1 MEVSSQMME
10 HKIDIF
16 GLAKTNTHWNN
27 GNIYRKALNSIKKT
41 MKNTKAHIY
50 TSDSTIEWK
59 SRYKPGGTAII
70 TNGQITNQVEQIEN
84 DSPLGRWTS
93 ITIGPPTFEITIIT
107 AYIVC
112 HTQITPNNDKTAAH
126 QQWKISSLS
135 GKRITQSRKT
145 AIKDLITHVKK
156 TSTKRSRDNNNGR
169 LQQISQQKRRHSS
182 KTKSS
187 MPTQPN
193 KI

>member
-1 MEVSSQMME
+1 MTNKNKYNNTKPTTSSRRNIQYKTKKNTTRISFINVNGIYANHNDKIMEVSSQMME

-16 GLAKTNTHWNN
+16 GLSETNTHWNN
-27 GNIYRKALNSIKKT
+27 GNIYRKALNTIKKT
-41 MKNTKAHIY
+41 MKNTKAHLY

-70 TNGQITNQVEQIEN
+70 TNGQITNQIKQIEN

-112 HTQITPNNDKTAAH
+112 HTQITPNNDKTATH
-126 QQWKISSLS
+126 QQ
-135 GKRITQSRKT
+135 
-145 AIKDLITHVKK
+145 
-156 TSTKRSRDNNNGR
+156 
-169 LQQISQQKRRHSS
+169 
-182 KTKSS
+182 
-187 MPTQPN
+187 
-193 KI
+193 